1 MNPVPGAAAPGGA
14 ASVRHRAIELPAS
27 TVTVSTPRIPRVVLH
42 ASWAVLLCA
51 ALWLFVGRLD
61 MVAVA
66 PGKVIPQR
74 YLRVVQPAE
83 PGIVR
88 EILVADGA
96 QVRAGEVV
104 MRMDGRLSS
113 VDRTILENELALRRL
128 QLRRIAA
135 ELGEAAFAR
144 RGEDPAHLHAEVEA
158 QLRARSRAHADAL
171 SAERAALAKAA
182 QDLKV
187 AQETEAKLQR
197 TAPIY
202 REQERM
208 WARLESEGFAGRLMV
223 LERRRLMIEN
233 EQDLHAQAANVAA
246 LRAVIEMG
254 ERRIAQIQSN
264 YHRELSLERAE
275 LTAQRDRLEQDLAKH
290 AHRAGLLELRAPAAG
305 RIKDLATQSP
315 GTVVAPGTVL
325 ATIVPDGEPL
335 EAEVWIANIDAGL
348 VRPGARVRLKVTAY
362 PFHRFGM
369 VDGVLRHVSA
379 DATDRA
385 DAAGGR
391 ASAGGLHYRALVSLE
406 AGDAPPA
413 GEALQLAPGMQVVAE
428 IHLGTRR
435 VFDYLVSPLRR
446 GLGEAG
452 REP

>member
-1 MNPVPGAAAPGGA
+1 MNPAPGSGGA
-14 ASVRHRAIELPAS
+14 VGAVPVQRRAPALSAS
-27 TVTVSTPRIPRVVLH
+27 TVNVSTPRIPRVVLH

-51 ALWLFVGRLD
+51 VLWLFVGRLD

-66 PGKVIPQR
+66 PGKVVPQR

-88 EILVADGA
+88 EILVSDGA
-96 QVRAGEVV
+96 RVQAGEVL
-104 MRMDGRLSS
+104 MRMDARLSS
-113 VDRTILENELALRRL
+113 ADRNILANELALRRL

-144 RGEDPAHLHAEVEA
+144 RGEDPAHLYAEVEA
-158 QLRARSRAHADAL
+158 QLRARVRAHADAL

-187 AQETEAKLQR
+187 AEETEAKLRR

-233 EQDLHAQAANVAA
+233 EQDLQAQAANVAS
-246 LRAVIEMG
+246 LKAVVEMG
-254 ERRIAQIQSN
+254 ERRIAQIESN
-264 YHRELSLERAE
+264 YHRELSSERAD
-275 LTAQRDRLEQDLAKH
+275 LTAQRDRLEQDLAKLT
-290 AHRAGLLELRAPAAG
+290 HRAGLLELRAPAAG

-325 ATIVPDGEPL
+325 ATIVPEDEPL
-335 EAEVWIANIDAGL
+335 EAEVWIANLDAGL

-362 PFHRFGM
+362 PFHRYGT
-369 VDGVLRHVSA
+369 VDGVLRHLSA
-379 DATDRA
+379 DATERA
-385 DAAGGR
+385 ESGGVGAG
-391 ASAGGLHYRALVSLE
+391 AGGLHYRALVAL
-406 AGDAPPA
+406 GTDGAPPA
-413 GEALQLAPGMQVVAE
+413 GGVLKLAPGMQVVAE
-428 IHLGTRR
+428 IHLGTRT
-435 VFDYLVSPLRR
+435 VLDYLVSPLHR